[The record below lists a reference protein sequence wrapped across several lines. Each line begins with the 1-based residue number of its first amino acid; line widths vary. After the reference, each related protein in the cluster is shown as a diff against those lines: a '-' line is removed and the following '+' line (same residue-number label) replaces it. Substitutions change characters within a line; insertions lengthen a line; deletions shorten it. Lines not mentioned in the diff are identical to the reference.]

1 MREREPDA
9 LARYW
14 DGLAEGV
21 SPDPGTLD
29 PTLTEAVHRF
39 LAAPDVDGPDPAFLT
54 RLWEDLQGGQAVP
67 RPAVGVGDRA
77 APRRWLSSAAAP
89 FGPGSQWRRVS
100 VSFAT
105 ATLVVLTVGLVLY
118 ALRPDR
124 RDVDRPGDIPT
135 QVASP
140 VAAPLATPGAAPVVE
155 ETLVTVSFPR
165 EVFPPDRDISATVF
179 MSQVPPET
187 RTTWPPPTGYC
198 CSGLR
203 IDYVQEGT
211 HTVRASGPIQ
221 IVRAGSAQPETVPAD
236 TEVLFRPGDTMIA
249 PTETAFES
257 GNQGSTPVEL
267 VSLAILNPNAASA
280 PVLPGWIEDHD
291 NRGLAPRWPLPAGP
305 ALLQLRR
312 VVLAPAATL
321 PAPAAGFQVAEAA
334 SEAASLGVSS
344 DYAIRNLGREATT
357 VYVASLEAVGAEAAT
372 PGIATV
378 AP

>member
-1 MREREPDA
+1 MLERGPED

-14 DGLAEGV
+14 DALAEGV
-21 SPDPGTLD
+21 PPGPRTLD
-29 PTLTEAVHRF
+29 PTLTEAVRRF
-39 LAAPDVDGPDPAFLT
+39 HAAPDVDGPDPAFLA
-54 RLWEDLQGGQAVP
+54 RLWEDLQRAQPVP
-67 RPAVGVGDRA
+67 GPAAGVNDRYA
-77 APRRWLSSAAAP
+77 LRRWLSSVSAP
-89 FGPGSQWRRVS
+89 LGPGSRLRRVS

-105 ATLVVLTVGLVLY
+105 ATLLVLTVGLVLY

-124 RDVDRPGDIPT
+124 RDMDRPGDLPT
-135 QVASP
+135 QVSSP
-140 VAAPLATPGAAPVVE
+140 VAAPVATPDAAPVVE
-155 ETLVTVSFPR
+155 ETLVTVPLPR
-165 EVFPPDRDISATVF
+165 EAFPPGDNVSAVVF
-179 MSQVPPET
+179 MPRVPQGT

-203 IDYVQEGT
+203 VDHVLAGM

-221 IVRAGSAQPETVPAD
+221 VVRAGGEQPETIPAGA
-236 TEVLFRPGDTMIA
+236 EVLLRPGDTMMATIG
-249 PTETAFES
+249 TAFES
-257 GNQGSTPVEL
+257 GNFGATPVEL
-267 VSLAILNPNAASA
+267 VCLAILNANAASA

-321 PAPAAGFQVAEAA
+321 PPPPAGFQVAEAV

-344 DYAIRNLGREATT
+344 DNAIRNLGREATT
-357 VYVASLEAVGAEAAT
+357 VYVANLEAAGAAAAT
-372 PGIATV
+372 PGIATA